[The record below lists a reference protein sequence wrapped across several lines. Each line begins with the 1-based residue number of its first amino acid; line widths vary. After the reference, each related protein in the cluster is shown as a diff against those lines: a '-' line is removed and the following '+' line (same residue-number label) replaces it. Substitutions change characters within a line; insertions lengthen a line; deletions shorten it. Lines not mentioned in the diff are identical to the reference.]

1 MATCDEGCPDS
12 SHDGMSMKASQLHAN
27 VLSGLHTGHAGEAAR
42 ARLQA
47 PLLRQCMQAFKAALP
62 KAQLGV
68 FRTFLRQHQEAL
80 GLDSQVIDS
89 HQARTTIPTMSTLLN
104 GSPKL

>member
-12 SHDGMSMKASQLHAN
+12 SHDGMSMKASQLHADG
-27 VLSGLHTGHAGEAAR
+27 LPGLHTGHAGEAAR

-62 KAQLGV
+62 EAQLDL

-89 HQARTTIPTMSTLLN
+89 HQVRTIIITMFSLLN
-104 GSPKL
+104 GFP